1 MQSFG
6 IRDLP
11 VESISDE
18 SLGLLPY
25 INSLSDFILAC
36 ETPMTIAIQGDW
48 GSGKTSSM
56 NMIKEKISSNVVPI
70 WFNTWQFSQ
79 FDMQKELSISLLSY
93 FVDELDDKEA
103 TFKKKIGGVLKGLG
117 KMTAAVIADQTVG
130 GVIADKISDAQG
142 DMIDSAKALKNLKFE
157 LQKAVEQKLK
167 TMGKDR
173 IVVFIDD
180 LDRLQP
186 EKAVEMLEVMK
197 LFLDVPYCVFVLA
210 VDYGVVIRGVRK
222 KYGDDIGEEKGKSF
236 FDKIIQ
242 LPFNMPVSQYD
253 IEKCFSNLL
262 QKTKIEFS
270 ESDVRIY
277 RDLATYSIGIN
288 PRGLKRVFNLLLLLN
303 ITAKNQNLLDSAEG
317 VKISERQKVIFGVLC
332 LQSAFEEA
340 YKFLSNSKITEEFL
354 RNMANRDE
362 LKNSP
367 IFETLRKDIKNDE
380 KLEKVAE
387 FFEVFIEALQ
397 IEQDG
402 KDTLSNQEI
411 KNLLEILKF
420 SSITSVDDNGSKSA
434 VSYDERKQN
443 REALKLFAEEL
454 NKKHKETLKT
464 LKASF
469 ADPKFYVYQPRD
481 ENYAVLYI
489 EISRNG
495 VFQSCF
501 SFDKNEFCI
510 YEDDNGSKANSSAAI
525 SFFNTTFSELGF
537 EKLTLENEIAYSE
550 IFEPSMSFEQKFDKF
565 KNKTSEVLEL
575 MFKKLSDG

>member
-6 IRDLP
+6 IRDIP
-11 VESISDE
+11 IESLNDE
-18 SLGLLPY
+18 SLGLMPY
-25 INSLSDFILAC
+25 IDSLSEFILSC

-48 GSGKTSSM
+48 GSGKTSVM
-56 NMIKEKISSNVVPI
+56 NMIKEKISSNVIPV

-93 FVDELDDKEA
+93 FVDELDDKEE

-142 DMIDSAKALKNLKFE
+142 DMIDSAKALKNLKSE

-180 LDRLQP
+180 IDRLQP

-197 LFLDVPYCVFVLA
+197 LFLDVPYCIFVLA

-222 KYGDDIGEEKGKSF
+222 KYGDDIGDEKGKSF

-253 IEKCFSNLL
+253 IEKYFSNLL

-367 IFETLRKDIKNDE
+367 IFETLRKEIKNDE

-397 IEQDG
+397 TEQDG

-420 SSITSVDDNGSKSA
+420 SSIASVDDNGSKSA
-434 VSYDERKQN
+434 VNYDERKQN
-443 REALKLFAEEL
+443 REALKLFAGEL
-454 NKKHKETLKT
+454 NKKYRENLKT
-464 LKASF
+464 LKAKF
-469 ADPKFYVYQPRD
+469 TNPKFYVYQPRGD
-481 ENYAVLYI
+481 NYASLYI
-489 EISRNG
+489 EIKNDGFFSL
-495 VFQSCF
+495 CF
-501 SFDKNEFCI
+501 SFDKNEYCI
-510 YEDDNGSKANSSAAI
+510 YGGNNGTKASINSAI
-525 SFFNTTFSELGF
+525 SFLNSAFGELGF
-537 EKLTLENEIAYSE
+537 EKISSENNIMFYESFDSTAK
-550 IFEPSMSFEQKFDKF
+550 FEQKLEKF
-565 KNKTSEVLEL
+565 KAKTLSAVETL
-575 MFKKLSDG
+575 FKKLV